1 MKAVSAA
8 LAVALTLPAGAS
20 AQAPVTGSA
29 SAMIDLIGRPD
40 AGAEGRDAD
49 LELRARVLV
58 ERRQDLGEHVRLRLS
73 GYVEGLVADR
83 QQASAS
89 RDLIAR
95 PQELYAEFVST
106 RADVRVGYSRI
117 VWGRL
122 DELQPT
128 DVVNPVDLARFFL
141 EGRAEAR
148 LPVALARARVFLPAS
163 TTLEAVVV
171 PQFRRG
177 RFDQLDEPTSTFNI
191 FNDLRLGT
199 KGSDPFV
206 PLTPKRAEPAAGWGN
221 LQGGARV
228 QTTTGR
234 VDWGV
239 SVYRGFRSF
248 GVLAVGPAALTETYP
263 RFTMLG
269 ADFETARGE
278 WGLRGEAAAFVD
290 DAFQATDIPRATSGR
305 SIEAGLGADRKA
317 GDFRVSG
324 NVLVRRRSPD
334 EPSASIDRSDV
345 NLIAAV
351 DRSFSRETRRL
362 QVFGVYDPTEATSF
376 LRAIFTVKLT
386 DLLSIEGSGGW
397 FAGVGPDTLG
407 RFTDRDF
414 AYVKVRRD
422 F

>member
-1 MKAVSAA
+1 VIAASAA
-8 LAVALTLPAGAS
+8 LAASLCLPAPVV
-20 AQAPVTGSA
+20 AQVPVTGYA
-29 SAMIDLIGRPD
+29 SAMVDVAGRPSD
-40 AGAEGRDAD
+40 AGVDAD
-49 LELRARVLV
+49 LELRARVFV
-58 ERRQDLGEHVRLRLS
+58 ERRQDLGEHVRLRVS

-83 QQASAS
+83 QQGAAR
-89 RDLIAR
+89 RDLVVR
-95 PQELYAEFVST
+95 PQELYAEFVS
-106 RADVRVGYSRI
+106 RRGDVRVGFSRI

-128 DVVNPVDLARFFL
+128 DVVNPVDLARFFF

-148 LPVALARARVFLPAS
+148 LPVALARARLFLPAA

-171 PQFRRG
+171 PWFRRG
-177 RFDQLDEPTSTFNI
+177 RFDQLDEPTSTFNPFQDI
-191 FNDLRLGT
+191 RLVT
-199 KGSDPFV
+199 KGSDPTV
-206 PLTPKRAEPAAGWGN
+206 PGAGWRN

-239 SVYRGFRSF
+239 SAYRGFRPF
-248 GVLAVGPAALTETYP
+248 GLLELGPALKETYP

-269 ADFETARGE
+269 ADFETVRGE
-278 WGLRGEAAAFVD
+278 WGVRGEAAAFVD
-290 DAFQATDIPRATSGR
+290 DAFQAAGVPRALDGR
-305 SIEAGLGADRKA
+305 SVEAGLGADRKA
-317 GDFRVSG
+317 GDFRLSG
-324 NVLVRRRSPD
+324 NVLVRRRSP
-334 EPSASIDRSDV
+334 EDRTADLDRTDL
-345 NLIAAV
+345 NLIAAI

-376 LRAIFTVKLT
+376 LRAIVTVKLT

-397 FAGVGPDTLG
+397 FAGRGPDTLG